1 MATDTDAD
9 TEKETPDEESKFEL
23 SPEEAT
29 SLDGGSNPGRLNR
42 KRILIFIC
50 ISLSVIIGGG
60 LIMNALK
67 TPKKKSTMNEA
78 GLASNTSTQ
87 VFLASLRDS
96 AASRRMIEPAETVET
111 EQPDEPLLP
120 PVTVNMSPEVPPPP
134 SAPPAP
140 SPPPSSNPAPS
151 GSPPSHF
158 RSPLVPAMQGTLFSN
173 TQSASVPSGYEAA
186 ARNTNTSPASYGSQS
201 QASEYALQNDQSNK
215 QSFMDSSSPGG
226 FVVDS
231 RFLGENALWQGTVI
245 PGILI
250 TAINTD
256 LPGNVLARVTQN
268 IYDSQTGRSL
278 LIPQGTVLLA
288 RYNSSVS
295 YAQHRVQIIW
305 DTIIRPDGL
314 QLELGGANGVDRQGM
329 SGQQAIYDE
338 NWFEYLKAAGII
350 AMFSIANSKMVETA
364 ARYASEESPE
374 AAANVAAS
382 GAQVTSQLGEN
393 IISRALNIQPRLT
406 VDNGTVINIFLN
418 KSLYLPPVS
427 NYPVTQRY
435 ILE

>member
-1 MATDTDAD
+1 METD
-9 TEKETPDEESKFEL
+9 TEKETETPDEDEKFDL

-29 SLDGGSNPGRLNR
+29 SLDGGSKPGQLNR
-42 KRILIFIC
+42 KRILIVLC
-50 ISLSVIIGGG
+50 ISLAVIIGGG
-60 LIMNALK
+60 LIMNSLK
-67 TPKKKSTMNEA
+67 APKKKSALNEA

-87 VFLASLRDS
+87 VFLASLRDG
-96 AASRRMIEPAETVET
+96 AASRRVQPAETPEI
-111 EQPDEPLLP
+111 EEPEEPLLP
-120 PVTVNMSPEVPPPP
+120 PVTVNMSPEVEAIRSPPRP

-140 SPPPSSNPAPS
+140 SSPPSSNPAPS
-151 GSPPSHF
+151 GSPPTHF

-173 TQSASVPSGYEAA
+173 TQTTQSAAVPSGYEA
-186 ARNTNTSPASYGSQS
+186 RNTSPASYGSQS
-201 QASEYALQNDQSNK
+201 QANEYALQNDQSNK
-215 QSFMDSSSPGG
+215 QSFLDSTSPGG
-226 FVVDS
+226 VVIDG
-231 RFLGENALWQGTVI
+231 RFLGENALWQGTII

-256 LPGNVLARVTQN
+256 LPGQVLARVTQN
-268 IYDSQTGRSL
+268 IFDSQTGRSL

-295 YAQHRVQIIW
+295 YAQNRVQIVW

-329 SGQQAIYDE
+329 SGQRAIYDE

-350 AMFSIANSKMVETA
+350 ALFSIANAKMTEA
-364 ARYASEESPE
+364 AAQYTSDE

-382 GAQVTSQLGEN
+382 SAQVTGQLGEN
-393 IISRALNIQPRLT
+393 IISRAMNIQPRLT
-406 VDNGTVINIFLN
+406 VDNGTVINIMLN
-418 KSLYLPPVS
+418 KTLYLPPVS

-435 ILE
+435 VLE